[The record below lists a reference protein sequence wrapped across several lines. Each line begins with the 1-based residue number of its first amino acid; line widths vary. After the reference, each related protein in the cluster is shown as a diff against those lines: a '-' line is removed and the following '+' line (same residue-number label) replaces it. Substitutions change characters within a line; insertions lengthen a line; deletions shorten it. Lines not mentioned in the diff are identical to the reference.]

1 MMARMTPGNRL
12 RWMALALA
20 IALAGC
26 QAAASPTPSAAPE
39 ATPTPSPATAE
50 EVITA
55 FLALTTDPTLTMHV
69 KADGKVTVSVPG
81 TTDDV
86 RIGFDMDIR
95 GEDGVGNA
103 VIDTGPSDLTFD
115 MLLIANRAYV
125 DDNGTWT
132 EVPDYKPST
141 PLNPFH
147 GLSGPADLTY
157 RGMDHRDGQRVHHL
171 SVLPWLGG
179 DLTLLTDQGWTGVKI
194 DYTLTTLMVN
204 DQGEPISMDFTGGVS
219 GRYQGLAASAAFEV
233 NYEFSKIGEPVEIPS
248 PS

>member
-1 MMARMTPGNRL
+1 MMGRMRPRNRSG
-12 RWMALALA
+12 WAALALA

-26 QAAASPTPSAAPE
+26 QAAASPTPSAPPAP
-39 ATPTPSPATAE
+39 TPTPPPATAE

-55 FLALTTDPTLTMHV
+55 FLALSTDPGLTMHV
-69 KADGKVTVSVPG
+69 VADGKVTVSLAG
-81 TTDDV
+81 TTDDI

-103 VIDTGPSDLTFD
+103 VVDTGPSDLTFD
-115 MLLIANRAYV
+115 MLLIANKAYI

-132 EVPDYKPST
+132 EVPDYRPTT

-157 RGMDHRDGQRVHHL
+157 RGMDVRDGQRVHHL

-179 DLTLLTDQGWTGVKI
+179 DLTLLAEQGWSGAKV
-194 DYTLTTLMVN
+194 DYSLTTVMVN
-204 DQGEPISMDFTGGVS
+204 DQGQPTSMDFSGGVS
-219 GRYQGLAASAAFEV
+219 GRYQGVAASAAFEV
-233 NYEFSKIGEPVEIPS
+233 SYQFTKIGEPVEIPT

>member
-1 MMARMTPGNRL
+1 MAGMRPRNRCA
-12 RWMALALA
+12 WMALALA
-20 IALAGC
+20 IVLAGC
-26 QAAASPTPSAAPE
+26 QAAASPTPSVAPK
-39 ATPTPSPATAE
+39 ATPTPPPPTTE
-50 EVITA
+50 EVLAA
-55 FLALTTDPTLTMHV
+55 FLALTTDPGLTMHV
-69 KADGKVTVSVPG
+69 VANGKVIVTVAG

-86 RIGFDMDIR
+86 RIAFDMDIR

-103 VIDTGPSDLTFD
+103 VVDTGPSDVTFD
-115 MLLIANRAYV
+115 MLLIDNRAYI

-132 EVPDYKPST
+132 EVPGYEPST

-147 GLSGPADLTY
+147 ALSGPADLTY
-157 RGMDHRDGQRVHHL
+157 RGHDVRDGQRVHHL

-219 GRYQGLAASAAFEV
+219 GRFQDVAASAAFDV
-233 NYEFSKIGEPVEIPS
+233 NYEFTRIGEPVEIPS

>member
-1 MMARMTPGNRL
+1 MMARMRPRNRPG
-12 RWMALALA
+12 WMALALA
-20 IALAGC
+20 VALAGC
-26 QAAASPTPSAAPE
+26 QAAATPTPSAPPE
-39 ATPTPSPATAE
+39 PTPTPSPATAE

-55 FLALTTDPTLTMHV
+55 FLALTTDPALTMHV
-69 KADGKVTVSVPG
+69 VEDGKVTVALAG

-86 RIGFDMDIR
+86 RIAFDMDIR
-95 GEDGVGNA
+95 GEDGHGSA
-103 VIDTGPSDLTFD
+103 VIDTGPSDVTFD
-115 MLLIANRAYV
+115 MLLIANKAYV

-141 PLNPFH
+141 PLNPFR

-179 DLTLLTDQGWTGVKI
+179 DLTLLTEQGWTGVKI
-194 DYTLTTLMVN
+194 DYALTTLMVN
-204 DQGEPISMDFTGGVS
+204 DQGEPISMDFTGAVS
-219 GRYQGLAASAAFEV
+219 GRYQGAVASAAFEV
-233 NYEFSKIGEPVEIPS
+233 NYLFTKIGEAVEIPS